1 MQTIEV
7 LNKDL
12 TLCDHCSQPVLVP
25 YKVSPNN
32 KEVFCCQGCLTVFQI
47 LHENNLDYYY
57 QLKNGANSPVQ
68 VSSENYDYLEEES
81 FLKETC
87 ERHGDHTLS
96 LSFHLEGIYC
106 HGCVWL
112 LENLHK
118 LDSSV
123 LISRFN
129 LSTNVIEVRMNETG
143 SFKKIAQLLNT
154 LGYKPHVITD
164 SSNQRK
170 LQKKADQKMLI
181 RIGIAGAATGNIM
194 LYATSIYSGA
204 SGFIEQHF
212 NWISGI
218 IAIPAFFYSG
228 LPFYESTFQAIRSK
242 RLSIDIPIFV
252 AVFVGALVSYT
263 NLFIGSP
270 DVYFDSVTALI
281 FLLLAS
287 RFVLKRIERKSFELE
302 SIEQYLYSGSILKQQ
317 DDGTYKEILPKDIQ
331 VNDLVLVKTGKE
343 IPVDGEVVSGE
354 SLVNQSLLTGE
365 SAPAKIKIGQRVF
378 QGTLNLE
385 NDFVVKVLAKG
396 KDSRL
401 GKMLKD
407 LSLDSTKPN
416 IVTFTDIVA
425 QYFLIAVFSISALIV
440 LYFGYHS
447 QWMLGIERALT
458 MMIVT
463 CPCALG
469 IGTPLTFNRSFNLLF
484 DRGILIKN
492 TNVLERI
499 LKSKK
504 IFLDKTGTLTHGNYQ
519 VSKMKVH
526 GDHAHLAD
534 IIYRLEN
541 YSKHPMAFAIKSY
554 LKEQNLLTN
563 PANIHLENYQELIG
577 MGVQGEVENRVFAIK
592 RLDKNEQNEL
602 GYSTVGVYRNNE
614 LICEFHLNDDL
625 RKDSTQAL
633 KTLKQMGFET
643 FILSG
648 DTKNAVE
655 KVAKTLS
662 LDQKHY
668 FAQVSPEIKKEIL
681 QQNPLSI
688 MVGDGA
694 NDALSLKEAS
704 VGIAV
709 KGSMDISLR
718 VSDIF
723 LTRSGISPIVELL
736 VISNETLKIIKRN
749 LYLSAW
755 YNVVAG
761 ALAVMGFIT
770 PLLAAIVMP
779 LSSLTVVLSNYFGT
793 KTLRDIKR
801 SQK

>member
-1 MQTIEV
+1 MQIAQTEND
-7 LNKDL
+7 LNF
-12 TLCDHCSQPVLVP
+12 CSHCGQPILIP
-25 YKVSPNN
+25 HRI
-32 KEVFCCQGCLTVFQI
+32 KEYPDKNFCCQGCMTVFQI
-47 LHENNLDYYY
+47 LNDNGMDYYY
-57 QLKNGANSPVQ
+57 KLKDEKISPINVTN
-68 VSSENYDYLEEES
+68 ENYDYLEDQE
-81 FLKETC
+81 FLNKTC
-87 ERHGDHTLS
+87 EHHADETKT

-118 LDSSV
+118 LDQEV

-129 LSTNVIEVRMNETG
+129 LSTNVIEVRLKSKG
-143 SFKKIAQLLNT
+143 SFKAIAKLLNL

-164 SSNQRK
+164 TVNQRD
-170 LQKKADQKMLI
+170 LQKKADHKMLV

-212 NWISGI
+212 NWLSGL
-218 IAIPAFFYSG
+218 IAIPAIFYSG
-228 LPFYESTFQAIRSK
+228 VPFYQSTFQAIRSK

-252 AVFVGALVSYT
+252 AVFVGALVSYY
-263 NLFIGSP
+263 NLFTGSP
-270 DVYFDSVTALI
+270 AVYFDSVTALI

-302 SIEQYLYSGSILKQQ
+302 SIEQYLYSGSIFKRQVHGQFL
-317 DDGTYKEILPKDIQ
+317 EILPKDVQ
-331 VNDLVLVKTGKE
+331 VGDFILIKTGKE
-343 IPVDGEVVSGE
+343 IPVDGEVVEGE
-354 SLVNQSLLTGE
+354 SLINQSLLTGE
-365 SAPAKIKIGQRVF
+365 SAPIKVKVGQRVF

-407 LSLDSTKPN
+407 LSLDTTKPQ
-416 IVTFTDIVA
+416 IVTFTDKVA
-425 QYFLIAVFSISALIV
+425 QAFLIAVFSISALIV
-440 LYFGYHS
+440 LYFGYHN

-499 LKSKK
+499 LNSKK
-504 IFLDKTGTLTHGNYQ
+504 IFLDKTGTLTFGNYQ
-519 VSKMKVH
+519 VTQMKIH
-526 GDHAHLAD
+526 GDQVNLAD

-541 YSKHPMAFAIKSY
+541 YSRHPMAFAIKNY
-554 LKEQNLLTN
+554 LKQNNYLTN
-563 PANIHLENYQELIG
+563 PASIEIENYQEHIG
-577 MGVQGEVENRVFAIK
+577 MGVSGSYNNNFYSIK
-592 RLDKNEQNEL
+592 RLEKNESNNL
-602 GYSTVGVYRNNE
+602 GFSCVGVYKNE
-614 LICEFHLNDDL
+614 ELVSEFTLSDLIRE
-625 RKDSTQAL
+625 DSPKAIASL
-633 KTLKQMGFET
+633 KSMGFEPYV
-643 FILSG
+643 LSG
-648 DTKNAVE
+648 DNTNAVNSIAS
-655 KVAKTLS
+655 VLN
-662 LDQKHY
+662 LDSAHTFSK
-668 FAQVSPEIKKEIL
+668 ASPENKKQIL
-681 QQNPLSI
+681 CENPNSI

-718 VSDIF
+718 VSDVF
-723 LTRSGISPIVELL
+723 LTRTGINPIVELIT
-736 VISNETLKIIKRN
+736 ISKETLKIIKRN

-755 YNVVAG
+755 YNIVAG
-761 ALAVMGFIT
+761 TMAVMGLIN

-793 KTLRDIKR
+793 KTLRAIQR
-801 SQK
+801 SHK